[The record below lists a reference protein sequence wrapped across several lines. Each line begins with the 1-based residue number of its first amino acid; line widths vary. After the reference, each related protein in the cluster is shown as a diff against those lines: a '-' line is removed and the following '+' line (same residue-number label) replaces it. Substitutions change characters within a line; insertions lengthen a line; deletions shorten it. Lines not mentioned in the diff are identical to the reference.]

1 MEHALA
7 EPITVAV
14 QDHPRVSAAA
24 ELDPSVPSRVTQ
36 LVALA
41 VRGLAT
47 AYDPV
52 TATFAQ
58 TVRGVTSADG
68 VTVVREGTS
77 LRYAAMAA
85 LGLSRLTAAQQR
97 SVLDGRTAADIALQV
112 AGQAITS
119 DDPGEIALAAWAAAE
134 VADTHADALLR
145 RLAALITSGA
155 PIATVAGAWALT
167 AAVKAAPH
175 GDTEP
180 TIDAAS
186 ALLRRHLGPRAVYP
200 HALPPS
206 SQQRWRA
213 HVGSFADQV
222 YPLQALALGARL
234 TGETWM
240 LQAADRTAQRLCD
253 LQGPTGQWWWH
264 YDVRDGSVVE
274 DYPVYS
280 VHQHAMA
287 PMVLHDLRECGGAD
301 HRASITSGLSWL
313 RTHPETVEELI
324 SDRFGLIWRKVG
336 RREPPKAAR
345 ALGAVTT
352 GVRPGLHLPGIDR
365 LFPAGVVDHECRP
378 YELGWLLYAWLSP
391 VGERDD

>member
-1 MEHALA
+1 VEYALA
-7 EPITVAV
+7 EPITVAA
-14 QDHPRVSAAA
+14 QDHPRIRAAA

-36 LVALA
+36 LVTLA
-41 VRGLAT
+41 ARGLAT
-47 AYDPV
+47 AYDPT

-77 LRYAAMAA
+77 PRYTAMAA
-85 LGLSRLTAAQQR
+85 LGLSRLPVDQQR
-97 SVLDGRTAADIALQV
+97 SVLDGRTAAEIALRV
-112 AGQAITS
+112 AEQARFS
-119 DDPGEIALAAWAAAE
+119 EDPGEKALAAWAAAE
-134 VADTHADALLR
+134 VSATHASPLLEQ
-145 RLAALITSGA
+145 LTDLITSDA
-155 PIATVAGAWALT
+155 PVTTVAAAWALT
-167 AAVKAAPH
+167 AAVSAAPY
-175 GDTEP
+175 GDTEA
-180 TIDAAS
+180 TVAA
-186 ALLRRHLGPRAVYP
+186 AAGLLREHIGPQGIYP
-200 HALPPS
+200 HVLPAS

-234 TGETWM
+234 TGEAWM
-240 LQAADRTAQRLCD
+240 LRTADRTAERLCD

-264 YDVRDGSVVE
+264 YDARDGSVVE
-274 DYPVYS
+274 AYPVYS

-301 HRASITSGLSWL
+301 HRTAITSGLSWL
-313 RTHPETVEELI
+313 RTHPETVEELV
-324 SDRFGLIWRKVG
+324 SDRFGLVWRKVG

-352 GVRPGLHLPGIDR
+352 GVRRGLHLPGIDR
-365 LFPAGVVDHECRP
+365 LFPAGVIDHECRP

-391 VGERDD
+391 AGERDD